1 MIVDPMRSWRERP
14 RPGKAWTGLILALVV
29 TGSVGGAT
37 LAWAH
42 QTLVSADPAS
52 ESELEQVPREL
63 RLTFYEPVRLSF
75 TVVELFAP
83 DGSQVPLGEPRLSE
97 ASDRVLVVQVG
108 DLIRSGSHTVRWRTT
123 GADGHP
129 VEGAYAFDLLP
140 VALESEAAAPHA
152 ADPAQEPVPE
162 GGFVP
167 PPLLER
173 SFDASS
179 WPFVLTRWISLLALT
194 GLLGALVFRVGVLA
208 AASRNSGAVRAH
220 EAGWSR
226 ELAKLGL
233 WCAILL
239 LLATPVRLVL
249 QAAGIRG
256 ELAVPELDLL
266 VSVASTGAWGSGWI
280 LQAMGVPVVIVGF
293 WLATRGHRF
302 GWALAAVG
310 GVGLALVPALSGH
323 AAGASAAPLLTI
335 PANAVHVLGAGGWMG
350 GLFALLVVGV
360 PAALRDRSAGSREGV
375 VALVRAFSPVALVF
389 AALMVGTGT
398 FMAALNLGS
407 WSALLGSGYGR
418 VLLLKG
424 AFVAA
429 VLALGARN
437 ALVVKPG
444 LGEAGG
450 AERLRRTAGMELG
463 AGLVVLLVTAALVA
477 LPLPR

>member
-1 MIVDPMRSWRERP
+1 V
-14 RPGKAWTGLILALVV
+14 ILALVV

-52 ESELEQVPREL
+52 ESQLEQAPTEL
-63 RLTFYEPVRLSF
+63 RLTFHEPVRLPF

-83 DGSQVPLGEPRLSE
+83 DGSQVPLGEPRHSAE
-97 ASDRVLVVQVG
+97 SVRTLVVQVG
-108 DLIRSGSHTVRWRTT
+108 DLTRSGSHTIRWRTT

-129 VEGAYAFDLLP
+129 VEGAHAFDLLP
-140 VALESEAAAPHA
+140 VALESEATAPHA
-152 ADPAQEPVPE
+152 ADSAHEAVPE

-167 PPLLER
+167 PPLLEH

-194 GLLGALVFRVGVLA
+194 GLLGVLIFRIAVLA
-208 AASRNSGAVRAH
+208 AAGRSSDAVKNH
-220 EAGWSR
+220 EAGWSG
-226 ELAKLGL
+226 ELARLGF

-239 LLATPVRLVL
+239 LLATPARLVL

-256 ELAVPELDLL
+256 ELSVPELDLL
-266 VSVASTGAWGSGWI
+266 ASVASTGAWGTGWM
-280 LQAMGVPVVIVGF
+280 LQAMGVPVAIVGF
-293 WLATRGHRF
+293 RLATRGHRF

-335 PANAVHVLGAGGWMG
+335 PANAVHVIGAGGWMG
-350 GLFALLVVGV
+350 GLFALLAVGV
-360 PAALRDRSAGSREGV
+360 PAALRDQTAGSREGL
-375 VALVRAFSPVALVF
+375 VALVRAFSPVALVC

-398 FMAALNLGS
+398 FMAAANLGN
-407 WSALLGSGYGR
+407 WPALLGSEYGR
-418 VLLLKG
+418 GLLLKG
-424 AFVAA
+424 ALVVA

-437 ALVVKPG
+437 ALLVKPG
-444 LGEAGG
+444 LDEAGG
-450 AERLRRTAGMELG
+450 AERLRRTAGIELG